1 MMSRTTLSAR
11 ALFVAL
17 STALCVQ
24 PLLAKSDAKQW
35 VGTWASAPLLD
46 AHAKP
51 ADQLVAPGTTGV
63 TLREVVHV
71 SIGGEMVRVHRTTQA
86 LPLPVPERR
95 AAWPFRKRLAR

>member
-1 MMSRTTLSAR
+1 VR
-11 ALFVAL
+11 AAVAGKIE
-17 STALCVQ
+17 CQ
-24 PLLAKSDAKQW
+24 QW

-71 SIGGEMVRVHRTTQA
+71 SIGGEMVRVRFPICTA
-86 LPLPVPERR
+86 PIR
-95 AAWPFRKRLAR
+95 W